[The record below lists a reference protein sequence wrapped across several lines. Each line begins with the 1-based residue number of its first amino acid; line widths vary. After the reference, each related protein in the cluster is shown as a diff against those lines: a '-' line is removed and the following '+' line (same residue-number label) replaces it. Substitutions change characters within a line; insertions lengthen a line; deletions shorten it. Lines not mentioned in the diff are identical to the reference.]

1 MPEQVLKQN
10 EYPLI
15 ETDRLLLTMPRVE
28 DAARMLAYVEENR
41 AHLEPWSPPAPE
53 GYYTQK
59 FWREHFAQ
67 ARQDFV
73 EGRSMRLV
81 LFERANVTGRVVG
94 VCNFSNIMR
103 GPFQA
108 CFLGYHLDGR
118 DVGRGLMS
126 EALTAA
132 IAYAFER
139 LRLHRVMAN
148 YIPRNERSGRVLRRL
163 GFTVEGY
170 ARDYLLI
177 NGAWEDHILTA
188 LTNHKLQFVDG
199 EKP

>member
-1 MPEQVLKQN
+1 MEEN

-15 ETDRLLLTMPRVE
+15 ETERLVLTLPAPL

-41 AHLEPWSPPAPE
+41 EHLRRWSPPPPD
-53 GYYTQK
+53 GFYTES
-59 FWREHFAQ
+59 FWRERL
-67 ARQDFV
+67 ARAREEFEQ
-73 EGRSMRLV
+73 GQSMRLV
-81 LFERANVTGRVVG
+81 LFDRMDAAGRVVG

-108 CFLGYHLDGR
+108 CFLGYHLDHR
-118 DVGRGLMS
+118 AEGRGLMS

-132 IAYAFER
+132 IAYAFEH

-148 YIPRNERSGRVLRRL
+148 YIPRNERSAKVLRRL
-163 GFTVEGY
+163 GFTIEGY

-177 NGAWEDHILTA
+177 NGVWEDHILTA
-188 LTNHKLQFVDG
+188 LTNHKLQFVD
-199 EKP
+199 EEIR

>member
-1 MPEQVLKQN
+1 MEQD
-10 EYPLI
+10 EYPVI
-15 ETDRLLLTMPRVE
+15 ETERLVLTLPAPGMG
-28 DAARMLAYVEENR
+28 ARMLAYVEENR
-41 AHLEPWSPPAPE
+41 EHLAQWSPPAPD
-53 GYYTQK
+53 GYYTES
-59 FWREHFAQ
+59 FWLEHIAQ
-67 ARQDFV
+67 ARQEF
-73 EGRSMRLV
+73 ERGRSMKLV
-81 LFERANVTGRVVG
+81 IFERANVMGRVVG
-94 VCNFSNIMR
+94 VCNFSNIIR

-118 DVGRGLMS
+118 DVGRGIMS
-126 EALTAA
+126 EALRGA
-132 IAYAFER
+132 IEYAFEN

-188 LTNHKLQFVDG
+188 LTNHKLHFVDG
-199 EKP
+199 EMR